1 MSPLDGMFLIQ
12 SGPRVVFVEII
23 LFSLFGVLELFI
35 RLQYGKTLITVD
47 MFGLVLHGVLLSDK
61 NPTKIDRV
69 LGTLFIFTSLFTID
83 WF

>member
-1 MSPLDGMFLIQ
+1 MFLIQ

-23 LFSLFGVLELFI
+23 LFSLFVVLELFI
-35 RLQYGKTLITVD
+35 RLQYSKTLITVD

-69 LGTLFIFTSLFTID
+69 LGTLFIYTSLFTID